1 MNNLELL
8 NDAFKASFKVC
19 DNELENLAYKS
30 IDLWDSV
37 GQMTLIA
44 NIEDSFDIMIES
56 EDIMDINSY
65 KAAKIILL
73 EKYNIEF

>member
-8 NDAFKASFKVC
+8 NEAFMSSFEVS

-44 NIEDSFDIMIES
+44 SIEDSFDIMIES

-65 KAAKIILL
+65 KAAKKILT

>member
-8 NDAFKASFKVC
+8 NEAFKTSFEVS

-44 NIEDSFDIMIES
+44 NIEDSFDIMIDS

-65 KAAKIILL
+65 KAAKKILA

>member
-8 NDAFKASFKVC
+8 NEAFKSSFEVN

-65 KAAKIILL
+65 KAAKKLL
-73 EKYNIEF
+73 TEKYNIEL

>member
-8 NDAFKASFKVC
+8 NEAFKSSFEVS
-19 DNELENLAYKS
+19 DNELDNLAYKS
-30 IDLWDSV
+30 IDLWDSI

-65 KAAKIILL
+65 KAAKTILA

>member
-8 NDAFKASFKVC
+8 NEAFKSSFEVS

-44 NIEDSFDIMIES
+44 NIEDSFDIMIDS

-65 KAAKIILL
+65 KAAKKILA

>member
-8 NDAFKASFKVC
+8 NEAFKSSFEVI
-19 DNELENLAYKS
+19 DNELDNLAYKS

-44 NIEDSFDIMIES
+44 NIEDSFNIMIES

-65 KAAKIILL
+65 LAAKKILT
-73 EKYNIEF
+73 EKYHIEF

>member
-8 NDAFKASFKVC
+8 NEAFKSSFEVN

-44 NIEDSFDIMIES
+44 NLEDSFNIMIES

-65 KAAKIILL
+65 LAAKKILT